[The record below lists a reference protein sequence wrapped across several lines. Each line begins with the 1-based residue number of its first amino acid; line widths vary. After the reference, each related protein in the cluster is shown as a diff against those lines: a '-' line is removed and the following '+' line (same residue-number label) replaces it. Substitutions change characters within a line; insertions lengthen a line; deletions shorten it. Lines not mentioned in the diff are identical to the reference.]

1 VGQIPERQMLVE
13 LRKENA
19 MATVVM
25 RCACTANK
33 AGNEDGAKAQD
44 KTFGK
49 GLRLHNSMAGDK
61 FRCTVCGNER
71 GK

>member
-1 VGQIPERQMLVE
+1 
-13 LRKENA
+13 